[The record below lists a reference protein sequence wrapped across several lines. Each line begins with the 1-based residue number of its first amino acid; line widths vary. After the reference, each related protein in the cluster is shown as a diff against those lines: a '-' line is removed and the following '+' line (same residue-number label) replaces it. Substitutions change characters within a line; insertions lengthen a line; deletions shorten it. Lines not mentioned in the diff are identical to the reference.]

1 MKLVLSMAGAALAV
15 LLPAA
20 SLAAGPQQGRLTGT
34 IGVGVEAFG
43 GGDLHGGARGRAA
56 SLQSLNPALPAVP
69 ADLNIEAREYGD
81 VYDAPPALTA
91 ELAYGLSDQIELVG
105 AVSYSTADE
114 GRVQVGSA
122 FVPALNATLPVFG
135 QFGELSTIAVEA
147 GARFYPGGEG
157 AIRPFV
163 GARAG
168 FVRQDSVNA
177 TFTIPDAP
185 AGGITLRNVPFFDET
200 TMLTAGLEGGVAVAF
215 GDAITG
221 GVSVAARYIGEA
233 DGNDSAIGGLGLAS
247 INDGTERWTFPVQA
261 RLSLRF

>member
-1 MKLVLSMAGAALAV
+1 MALMHWLAAASAAA

-20 SLAAGPQQGRLTGT
+20 AFAAGPQQGRLTGS

-56 SLQSLNPALPAVP
+56 SLQALNPALPAVP

-81 VYDAPPALTA
+81 VYDAPLAITG

-105 AVSYSTADE
+105 AVSYSAADE
-114 GRVQVGSA
+114 GRVRVGSA

-135 QFGELSTIAVEA
+135 RFGELNTLSVEA
-147 GARFYPGGEG
+147 GARFYPGGDG

-163 GARAG
+163 GGRAG
-168 FVRQDSVNA
+168 FVRQDEVRA
-177 TFTIPDAP
+177 TLTIPDAP
-185 AGGITLRNVPFFDET
+185 AGGITLSNVPFFHDT
-200 TMLTAGLEGGVAVAF
+200 TMLTASVEGGVAGEF
-215 GDAITG
+215 GEAVSG
-221 GVSVAARYIGEA
+221 GLSVAARYIGEA
-233 DGNDSAIGGLGLAS
+233 DGDDSAIGGLGLAS